1 MPKPIQQSGGRM
13 MAEINIIPL
22 VDVSLVLLII
32 FMVTTAFVKESG
44 LRMELPKA
52 STTEA
57 APERAKDISIAI
69 TRAGDIYVD
78 GKPCAEPDLAGKLES
93 MAGAGGTR
101 RIIIKADRGTEYGRV
116 IRVIDVA
123 KVTGYGKFA
132 LATVLPEM
140 GSSYR

>member
-1 MPKPIQQSGGRM
+1 MPKPTHSGRL

-52 STTEA
+52 RTTEA

-69 TRAGDIYVD
+69 THAGDIYVD
-78 GKPCAEPDLAGKLES
+78 GKPCPERELAATLEA
-93 MAGAGGTR
+93 MARGGGVR

-116 IRVIDVA
+116 IHVIDVA
-123 KVTGYGKFA
+123 KVTGYSKFA
-132 LATVLPEM
+132 LATVMPEI
-140 GSSYR
+140 SSRHH